1 MSACTETLITLLYKS
16 IQLQKCYRLF
26 IKLSLVY
33 HVGNPAGDAC
43 SKNSYPSL
51 HPVLHHLVMFIDG
64 SSPGNE
70 FFGPSILTS
79 TI

>member
-1 MSACTETLITLLYKS
+1 MAMCTGTLIALLYKS
-16 IQLQKCYRLF
+16 IQLQKCYRLSV
-26 IKLSLVY
+26 KLRVVY

-51 HPVLHHLVMFIDG
+51 PPVLHHLVVFIDG
-64 SSPGNE
+64 SSPGNK